1 MTVPENA
8 QHTAPDQTQHTAPDR
23 TRQAQQAAP
32 DTAGRRLI
40 ELMAGFW
47 KTQAIYLAAESGL
60 VDAIA
65 AAGRAPAVELANR
78 TGTDPD
84 ALGRLLLFLESLDVV
99 SGEDPAG
106 YALTP
111 VGELLRTGTQD
122 SMRDHVRIYGSHF
135 YRAWGAL
142 DHSLRTGR
150 SAFTEVYGSDLFRY
164 LNQHPDLSL
173 TYERAMVAGTPFFA
187 QVPEVHDFS
196 GARLIVDVAGGHGA
210 LLHEILKSC
219 PEPRA
224 VLFDAPHVIA
234 ETADRPIASE
244 HGDRVTLVPGDFFE
258 GVPQG
263 GDVYLLS
270 RILHCFDDEACL
282 RILAHCRSAM
292 APGGRL
298 VVVERLLTRG
308 TGSSLAQGYN
318 MHMLVVLGGG
328 RERDEDA
335 YRTLLEKAGFQLD
348 SVTTL
353 PLETHL
359 MAATLRR

>member
-1 MTVPENA
+1 MTV
-8 QHTAPDQTQHTAPDR
+8 Q
-23 TRQAQQAAP
+23 

-47 KTQAIYLAAESGL
+47 KTQAIYLAVESGL
-60 VDAIA
+60 VDAVA
-65 AAGRAPAVELANR
+65 ATGRAPAAELAAR
-78 TGTDPD
+78 TDTHPD
-84 ALGRLLLFLESLDVV
+84 ALERLLLFLESLDVV
-99 SGEDPAG
+99 DVAAGEEGAG

-111 VGELLRTGTQD
+111 IGELLRTDAPD

-135 YRAWGAL
+135 YQAWGAL
-142 DHSLRTGR
+142 GHSLRTGG
-150 SAFTEVYGSDLFRY
+150 SAFAEVYGSDLFRY
-164 LNQHPDLSL
+164 LHQHPDLSL

-187 QVPEVHDFS
+187 EVAEVYDF
-196 GARLIVDVAGGHGA
+196 GAARLIVDVAGGHGA
-210 LLHEILKSC
+210 LLHEILKAC
-219 PEPRA
+219 PGPRA

-234 ETADRPIASE
+234 ETADRPIATA
-244 HGDRVTLVPGDFFE
+244 HGDRCDLVPGDFFDK
-258 GVPQG
+258 VPEG

-282 RILAHCRSAM
+282 RILANCRAAM

-298 VVVERLLTRG
+298 VIVERMLTKG

-328 RERDEDA
+328 RERDEDS
-335 YRTLLEKAGFQLD
+335 YRTLLEKAGFRLD
-348 SVTTL
+348 SVSAL

-359 MAATLRR
+359 LSATLRP